1 VGSTVGPSSVSNL
14 RIWHEG
20 MALVSECY
28 KLTAVWPKSELFGLT
43 GQVRRASVSIP
54 CNLAEGRG
62 RGSNAEMARFGQ
74 IALGSIYELDT
85 LLQIATELGFS
96 ETASISLLRDRLS
109 SLSRQLSSFISK
121 RKVTT

>member
-1 VGSTVGPSSVSNL
+1 MGPSSASNL

-28 KLTAVWPKSELFGLT
+28 ELTAAWPKNELFGLT
-43 GQVRRASVSIP
+43 GQVRRAAVSIP
-54 CNLAEGRG
+54 CNLAEDRG

-85 LLQIATELGFS
+85 LLQIATDLGFS
-96 ETASISLLRDRLS
+96 DVAAITTLRDRLS

>member
-1 VGSTVGPSSVSNL
+1 
-14 RIWHEG
+14 

-28 KLTAVWPKSELFGLT
+28 KLTTTWPKNELFGLT
-43 GQVRRASVSIP
+43 GQVRRAAVSIP

-62 RGSNAEMARFGQ
+62 RGTSAEMARFGQ

-85 LLQIATELGFS
+85 LLQIATELEFS
-96 ETASISLLRDRLS
+96 EATAIATLRDRLS
-109 SLSRQLSSFISK
+109 SLSRQLSSFIGK